1 MVEATRLRRARRLMR
16 AYFLG
21 GGVILA
27 ILYLIAAALLI
38 HLFGMELANY
48 WSTMILT
55 AVVLLGGT
63 YGVIMV
69 VSLGIFLVRRL
80 INGQP
85 LMDKED

>member
-1 MVEATRLRRARRLMR
+1 MVDAARLRRARRRLR
-16 AYFLG
+16 VYFLG
-21 GGVILA
+21 SGVLLA

-38 HLFGMELANY
+38 HLFGMELTDY
-48 WSTMILT
+48 WSTMMLT
-55 AVVLLGGT
+55 AAVLLGGT
-63 YGVIMV
+63 YGMIMI